1 MRRFLLSA
9 LLVASSFAA
18 TAQDR
23 FVPVEQRLNAA
34 QLAEVGLSPAQ
45 LQALNR
51 VLREAERAAPAS
63 AALAAQPAAAVP
75 AAPLPANVPAPAA
88 MHLGLEEGPVTA
100 RVVGDVAGWEPGTVF
115 TLDNGQQWQVMKGQM
130 KLRKTLQAPQIEVI
144 PGIAGR
150 WFLQV
155 DEDLP
160 KARVFRL
167 R

>member
-1 MRRFLLSA
+1 MRRYLVLL
-9 LLVASSFAA
+9 LLAASSVAA
-18 TAQDR
+18 HAQDR
-23 FVPVEQRLNAA
+23 FVPVEQRLTAA

-51 VLREAERAAPAS
+51 VLRQAEAVSPAISAVTAAPAG
-63 AALAAQPAAAVP
+63 
-75 AAPLPANVPAPAA
+75 APLPANVPAPAA
-88 MHLGLEEGPVTA
+88 MHLGLEEGPVSA
-100 RVVGDVAGWEPGTVF
+100 RVVGDVAGWAPGTVF

-130 KLRKTLQAPQIEVI
+130 KLRRTLQAPQIEVI

>member
-1 MRRFLLSA
+1 MRRYLLA
-9 LLVASSFAA
+9 TLLATSSFASNA
-18 TAQDR
+18 LDR
-23 FVPVEQRLNAA
+23 FVPVEQRLSAA
-34 QLAEVGLSPAQ
+34 QLAEVGLSAAQ

-51 VLREAERAAPAS
+51 VLRDAEGRHPVPVTAVAGAP
-63 AALAAQPAAAVP
+63 V
-75 AAPLPANVPAPAA
+75 PANVPAPAA
-88 MHLGLEEGPVTA
+88 MHLGLDEGPVSA

-130 KLRKTLQAPQIEVI
+130 TLRKTLQAPQIEVI

>member
-1 MRRFLLSA
+1 MRRYLFSA
-9 LLVASSFAA
+9 LLLTGSFAA
-18 TAQDR
+18 FAQDR
-23 FVPVEQRLNAA
+23 FVPVERRLSAS

-51 VLREAERAAPAS
+51 VLREAES
-63 AALAAQPAAAVP
+63 TAAASTAAVAP
-75 AAPLPANVPAPAA
+75 VAAPLPANVPAPAA
-88 MHLGLEEGPVTA
+88 MHLGLDDEPVSA
-100 RVVGDVAGWEPGTVF
+100 RVVGEVAGWQPGTLF

-130 KLRKTLQAPQIEVI
+130 KLRTVLQSPQIAVV

-160 KARVFRL
+160 KARVFRV

>member
-1 MRRFLLSA
+1 MRRFLLFA

-51 VLREAERAAPAS
+51 VLREAESAAPA
-63 AALAAQPAAAVP
+63 AVAAQPAAALP
-75 AAPLPANVPAPAA
+75 AAPSPANVPAPAA

>member
-1 MRRFLLSA
+1 MRRFLVSS
-9 LLVASSFAA
+9 LLVASSFTA
-18 TAQDR
+18 TAQSPY
-23 FVPVEQRLNAA
+23 VPVEQRLSPA
-34 QLAEVGLSPAQ
+34 QLAEVGLSAAQ
-45 LQALNR
+45 LQTLNR
-51 VLREAERAAPAS
+51 VLRQAE
-63 AALAAQPAAAVP
+63 AAQPTIVAPAVAASAG
-75 AAPLPANVPAPAA
+75 APLQANVPAPAA

-100 RVVGDVAGWEPGTVF
+100 RVVGEVAGWQPGTVF

-130 KLRKTLQAPQIEVI
+130 TLRKTLQAPQIEVI

>member
-1 MRRFLLSA
+1 MRRFFLSA

-23 FVPVEQRLNAA
+23 FVPVEQRLSAA

-45 LQALNR
+45 LQVLNR
-51 VLREAERAAPAS
+51 VLREAEAAAPAS
-63 AALAAQPAAAVP
+63 NPASAPVAASAG
-75 AAPLPANVPAPAA
+75 APLPANVPAPAA
-88 MHLGLEEGPVTA
+88 MHLGLEEGPVSA

>member
-115 TLDNGQQWQVMKGQM
+115 TLDNGQQWQVMK
-130 KLRKTLQAPQIEVI
+130 
-144 PGIAGR
+144 
-150 WFLQV
+150 
-155 DEDLP
+155 
-160 KARVFRL
+160 
-167 R
+167 

>member
-1 MRRFLLSA
+1 MRRYLLA
-9 LLVASSFAA
+9 TLLVVSSATA

-23 FVPVEQRLNAA
+23 FVPVEQRLSAA
-34 QLAEVGLSPAQ
+34 QLAEVGLSAAQ
-45 LQALNR
+45 LQTLNR
-51 VLREAERAAPAS
+51 VLREAEASSPAPVAAVAAAP
-63 AALAAQPAAAVP
+63 V
-75 AAPLPANVPAPAA
+75 PANVPAPAA
-88 MHLGLEEGPVTA
+88 MHLGLEEGPVSA
-100 RVVGDVAGWEPGTVF
+100 RVVGDVAGWAPGTVF

-130 KLRKTLQAPQIEVI
+130 TLRKPLQAPQIEVI

>member
-1 MRRFLLSA
+1 MRRYLFSA
-9 LLVASSFAA
+9 LLLAGSFAA
-18 TAQDR
+18 FAQDR
-23 FVPVEQRLNAA
+23 FVPVERRLSAS

-51 VLREAERAAPAS
+51 VLREAESTAAS
-63 AALAAQPAAAVP
+63 TAAVAP
-75 AAPLPANVPAPAA
+75 VAAPLPANVPAPAA
-88 MHLGLEEGPVTA
+88 MHLGLEDEPVSA
-100 RVVGDVAGWEPGTVF
+100 RVVGEVAGWQPGTLF

-130 KLRKTLQAPQIEVI
+130 KLLRVLQSPQIAVV

-160 KARVFRL
+160 KARVFRV

>member
-23 FVPVEQRLNAA
+23 FVPVQQRLNAT

-51 VLREAERAAPAS
+51 VLREAESAAPA
-63 AALAAQPAAAVP
+63 AAMP

-100 RVVGDVAGWEPGTVF
+100 RVVGDVAGWAPGTVF

-130 KLRKTLQAPQIEVI
+130 KLRRTLQAPQIEVI

>member
-51 VLREAERAAPAS
+51 VLREAESAAP
-63 AALAAQPAAAVP
+63 AALAAHPAPAVP